1 MSRIHVN
8 HIKTK
13 LTEVFEGIIDL
24 SDAPSSGDQ
33 RDNFFL
39 TRAQCA
45 YAIMHHSNASAPQA
59 AQSIVD
65 GGDDNGVDGIFYD
78 PNSKTLYIAQSKWI
92 HNGTGEPSNGDVKKF
107 IAGIKDLFDFKF
119 ERFNRKI
126 RTKQQIIEAAICDHK
141 TRYQIILTY
150 TGINDLAEPS
160 KRDFEDLLGEF
171 NDASEIVYLS
181 VFNQARIHSSIVS
194 SSAENEPID
203 LTVQLNS
210 FGKIQD
216 PVNAFYGQVNGVE
229 IYGWWDTYRDRLFAK
244 NIRGVLGDSNVNLE
258 IAETLKEN
266 PSEFWFLNNGIT
278 MICDTVEKNMVGG
291 ATTEVG
297 QFACTNLSVV
307 NGAQTVSTIG
317 RFGEQDPSALASV
330 FVPVRIISL
339 SETVEGFGQKITK
352 ANNTQNKVEAR
363 DFVTFDPEQTRLRD
377 ELLMDDVDYHFSRG
391 QYTNDDKESFG
402 LIQATTSL
410 ACASNNTAIVVQLKR
425 EIGKLWDDLEKAP
438 YKSLFNP
445 TITGRFVRNCVKTQ
459 EIIDASIK
467 DKIDSMDKGRD
478 QSIVIHGNRIIA
490 QLIFK
495 DLNKSKY
502 GNSIFNFDSPE
513 LKTKMD
519 GFVDSYFDK
528 IKTIIDRDY
537 DNAMIPTLFKNLSK
551 CEGIVE
557 EIVTNRVARP
567 EPNSSG

>member
-13 LTEVFEGIIDL
+13 LTEVLDGIIEL

-45 YAIMHHSNASAPQA
+45 YAIMHHSNASATQA
-59 AQSIVD
+59 AQAVVD
-65 GGDDNGVDGIFYD
+65 GGDDNGIDGIFYD
-78 PNSKTLYIAQSKWI
+78 LNTKTLYIAQSKWI
-92 HNGTGEPSNGDVKKF
+92 HDGTGEPSNGDVKKF

-119 ERFNRKI
+119 ERFNDKI
-126 RTKQQIIEAAICDHK
+126 KAKQQTIQDAICDHK
-141 TRYQIILTY
+141 TKYQIILTY

-160 KRDFEDLLGEF
+160 RRDFDDLLSEF

-181 VFNQARIHSSIVS
+181 VFNQSRIHSSIVS
-194 SSAENEPID
+194 ASTENEPID

-216 PVNAFYGQVNGVE
+216 PVKAYYGQVNGEE
-229 IYGWWDTYRDRLFAK
+229 IYGWWDSFRDRLFAK

-258 IAETLKEN
+258 IAETLKEY
-266 PSEFWFLNNGIT
+266 PREFWFLNNGIT

-291 ATTEVG
+291 ATTEIG

-339 SETVEGFGQKITK
+339 SETTEGFGQKITK

-377 ELLMDDVDYHFSRG
+377 ELLLDEVDYHFSRG
-391 QYTNDDKESFG
+391 QYTNEDKESFG
-402 LIQATTSL
+402 LIQATTAL
-410 ACASNNTAIVVQLKR
+410 ACASNNTSIVVQLKR

-445 TITGRFVRNCVKTQ
+445 SISGRYVRNCVKTQ
-459 EIIDASIK
+459 ELIDASIK
-467 DKIDSMDKGRD
+467 DKIDSLEKGRD
-478 QSIVIHGNRIIA
+478 QSIVIHGNRILA
-490 QLIFK
+490 QLVFK
-495 DLNKSKY
+495 DLDKRKY
-502 GNSIFNFDSPE
+502 SNSIFSFDNPE

-519 GFVDSYFDK
+519 GFVNSYFNK
-528 IKTIIDRDY
+528 IKSIIDRDY
-537 DNAMIPTLFKNLSK
+537 DNAMIPTLFKNLTK
-551 CEGIVE
+551 CEGIVT
-557 EIVTNRVARP
+557 EIV
-567 EPNSSG
+567 NSN

>member
-1 MSRIHVN
+1 MSKIHVN

-13 LTEVFEGIIDL
+13 LTELFDGIIDL
-24 SDAPSSGDQ
+24 SDAPSSGNQ
-33 RDNFFL
+33 KENFFL
-39 TRAQCA
+39 TRAECA
-45 YAIMHHSNASAPQA
+45 YAIMHHSNASVTQA
-59 AQSIVD
+59 AQAIVD
-65 GGDDNGVDGIFYD
+65 GGEDNGIDGIFFD
-78 PNSKTLYIAQSKWI
+78 PNTKTLYIAQSKWI
-92 HNGTGEPSNGDVKKF
+92 HDGIGEPSNGDVKKF

-119 ERFNRKI
+119 DRFNEKI
-126 RTKQQIIEAAICDHK
+126 RAKQQTIQDAICDHK
-141 TRYQIILTY
+141 TKYQIILTY

-160 KRDFEDLLGEF
+160 RRDFEDLLSEF

-181 VFNQARIHSSIVS
+181 VFNQSRIHSSIVS
-194 SSAENEPID
+194 ASAEKEPID
-203 LTVQLNS
+203 ITVQLNS
-210 FGKIQD
+210 FGKIQE
-216 PVNAFYGQVNGVE
+216 PVKAYYGQVNGVE
-229 IYGWWDTYRDRLFAK
+229 IYGWWDSYRDRLFAK

-258 IAETLKEN
+258 IAETLNEN
-266 PSEFWFLNNGIT
+266 PNEFWFLNNGIT

-291 ATTEVG
+291 ATTDVG

-317 RFGEQDPSALASV
+317 RFGERDSSALNNV

-339 SETVEGFGQKITK
+339 KDTTPGFGQKITK

-377 ELLMDDVDYHFSRG
+377 ELLIDDVDYHFSRG

-402 LIQATTSL
+402 LIQATSAL
-410 ACASNNTAIVVQLKR
+410 ACASNNTSIVVQLKR
-425 EIGKLWDDLEKAP
+425 EIGKLWDDLDKPP

-445 TITGRFVRNCVKTQ
+445 SVTGRYIRNCVKTQ
-459 EIIDASIK
+459 ELIDESIKNKIDALEQ
-467 DKIDSMDKGRD
+467 GRD

-495 DLNKSKY
+495 DLPKNKY
-502 GNSIFNFDSPE
+502 GSTIFSFNSTE

-519 GFVDSYFDK
+519 GFVDLYFNK

-537 DNAMIPTLFKNLSK
+537 ENAMIPTLFKNLSK
-551 CEGIVE
+551 CE
-557 EIVTNRVARP
+557 EIVSEIVKI
-567 EPNSSG
+567 

>member
-13 LTEVFEGIIDL
+13 LTEVFDGIIDL
-24 SDAPSSGDQ
+24 SDVRSLGDQ
-33 RDNFFL
+33 RENFFL
-39 TRAQCA
+39 TRAECA
-45 YAIMHHSNASAPQA
+45 YAIMHHSNASATQA
-59 AQSIVD
+59 AQAIVD
-65 GGDDNGVDGIFYD
+65 GGDDNGIDGIFYD
-78 PNSKTLYIAQSKWI
+78 PNTKTLYIAQSKWI
-92 HNGTGEPSNGDVKKF
+92 HDGIGEPSNGDVKKF

-119 ERFNRKI
+119 ERFNGKI
-126 RTKQQIIEAAICDHK
+126 KAKQQTIQDAICDHK
-141 TRYQIILTY
+141 TKYQIILTY

-160 KRDFEDLLGEF
+160 RRDFEDLLSEF

-181 VFNQARIHSSIVS
+181 VFNQSRIHSSIVS
-194 SSAENEPID
+194 ASAEKEPID

-216 PVNAFYGQVNGVE
+216 PVKAYYGQVNGVE
-229 IYGWWDTYRDRLFAK
+229 IYGWWDSYRDRLFAK

-266 PSEFWFLNNGIT
+266 PNEFWFLNNGIT

-317 RFGEQDPSALASV
+317 RFGEKDSSALASV

-339 SETVEGFGQKITK
+339 SDTAEGFGQKITK

-377 ELLMDDVDYHFSRG
+377 ELLIDDVDYHFSRG

-402 LIQATTSL
+402 LIQATAAL

-445 TITGRFVRNCVKTQ
+445 SITGRYLRNCVKTQ
-459 EIIDASIK
+459 ELIDASIK
-467 DKIDSMDKGRD
+467 DKIDTLDQGRD

-495 DLNKSKY
+495 DLPKGKY
-502 GNSIFNFDSPE
+502 RSAIFSFDSPE

-519 GFVDSYFDK
+519 GFVDSYFNK
-528 IKTIIDRDY
+528 IKTFIDRDY

-551 CEGIVE
+551 CEGIVAK
-557 EIVTNRVARP
+557 IV
-567 EPNSSG
+567 NSN